1 MARSL
6 PQLSRFELQVL
17 RLLWTR
23 SEASV
28 SDLHGDIEDAPSY
41 STVRKIVERLE
52 SKGAIERV
60 RVDGQAVVYR
70 AAVPRT
76 AVIRHEIRR
85 FLDVMFDG
93 AAAPLV
99 AHLAD
104 MDAVSLHDLKQL
116 ERHIEPAA
124 RKAKGR
130 KRGTA
135 KEKP

>member
-1 MARSL
+1 MTRSL

-41 STVRKIVERLE
+41 STIRKIVERLE

-60 RVDGQAVVYR
+60 RVDGLAVVYR

-76 AVIRHEIRR
+76 AVIRQEIRR

-104 MDAVSLHDLKQL
+104 MDAVSLDDIKQL
-116 ERHIEPAA
+116 EKHLAPAS
-124 RKAKGR
+124 RKAKAR
-130 KRGTA
+130 KRGA
-135 KEKP
+135 GKEQP